1 MRRKNT
7 QRLDEII
14 NSYLKQMDLDG
25 KLKEVKLTSSW
36 EEIVGKLIARKTD
49 KIFIKDRK
57 LFVYLNS
64 SIVRNELSM
73 LKDSLIDELNK
84 KAGDS
89 VIDDIILK

>member
-14 NSYLKQMDLDG
+14 SSYLKQMDLDG

>member
-7 QRLDEII
+7 QKLDEII
-14 NSYLKQMDLDG
+14 DSYLKQMDIDG
-25 KLKEVKLTSSW
+25 KLKEVKITSSW

-49 KIFIKDRK
+49 KLYIKDRK

-73 LKDSLIDELNK
+73 LKDSLLGELNK
-84 KAGDS
+84 KAGDT

>member
-14 NSYLKQMDLDG
+14 SSYLKQMDIDG
-25 KLKEVKLTSSW
+25 KLKEVKVTSSW

>member
-7 QRLDEII
+7 QRLDEVI

-25 KLKEVKLTSSW
+25 KLKEVKITSSW

-73 LKDSLIDELNK
+73 LKDSLMDELNK